1 MQIAFKG
8 DNWND
13 EHEAEEL
20 ESLVQDALDDA
31 DVDYLDIKVV

>member
-8 DNWND
+8 ETWND
-13 EHEAEEL
+13 EAEAEEM
-20 ESLVQDALDDA
+20 EAAVQDALDDA